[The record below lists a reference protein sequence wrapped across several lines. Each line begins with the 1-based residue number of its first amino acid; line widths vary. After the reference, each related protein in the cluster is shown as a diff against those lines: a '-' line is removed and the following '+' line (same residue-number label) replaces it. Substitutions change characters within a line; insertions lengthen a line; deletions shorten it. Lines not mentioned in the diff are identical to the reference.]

1 MKNLKAGFTL
11 IELMVVVAIIGILAT
26 VAMPQYSKFQAKA
39 RQSEVKI
46 ALGAA
51 GSVESSFSIENSSY
65 TACLGNIGF
74 GRDGKKFYYTIG
86 FSAVG
91 SAICGPSSLGG
102 HCLAYAWTPVTPPTT
117 PPSDVDSA
125 TAVCTDIDQSTFF
138 KATVADSPG
147 SPTVQTDLPTSP
159 ILSTTYTI
167 GGSGKIFG
175 KGNNNDKWT
184 IDNNNTMTNALSG
197 LN

>member
-46 ALGAA
+46 SLGAA
-51 GSVESSFSIENSSY
+51 ATVEASFTVENSSY
-65 TACLGNIGF
+65 SACLGNIGF
-74 GRDGKKFYYTIG
+74 GRDGNKFYYTIG
-86 FSAVG
+86 FQTTAMLLTT
-91 SAICGPSSLGG
+91 ACGPGG
-102 HCLAYAWTPVTPPTT
+102 AGPCAAYAWGAA
-117 PPSDVDSA
+117 DAA
-125 TAVCTDIDQSTFF
+125 TSTCATNPLGGIDFF
-138 KATVADSPG
+138 LSTVADNPG
-147 SPTVQTDLPTSP
+147 AKTVQTDLPVTP
-159 ILSTTYTI
+159 LSNSAFTI

-175 KGNNNDKWT
+175 KGANIDTWT
-184 IDNNNTMTNALSG
+184 IDNNSSLTNTLSG